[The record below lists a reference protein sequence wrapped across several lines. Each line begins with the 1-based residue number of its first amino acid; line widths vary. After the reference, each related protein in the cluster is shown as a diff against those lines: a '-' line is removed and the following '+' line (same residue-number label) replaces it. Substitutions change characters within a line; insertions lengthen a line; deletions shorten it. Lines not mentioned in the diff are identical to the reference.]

1 MGDWL
6 AQGQGKRIMSN
17 ANMLWLVHVQYL
29 KIWRVK
35 CPCLAEGECSCECS
49 RLERHTAVGKAE
61 HSVPMQETNLEFFGF
76 FGCGFS
82 GQKSWVELGTGEHR
96 EPSNQSNPCQDPI
109 SAPGQELVAG
119 FLMMRNEVNTIPVYV
134 WHEMVVPQ
142 LLHYP
147 PQIHSIVFASKWT
160 CMPIVLKR
168 SSLSFSFMLGK
179 LCFPL
184 ISPEMKRRRMS
195 RCWCEQRCLWNP
207 QLSIFRR
214 SHRKALQTVVR
225 QSSLHWQPWSC
236 GDDHNGFGFLWDYWV
251 QVLGG
256 SFGSTMGTVSIST

>member
-1 MGDWL
+1 MCSISKSDV
-6 AQGQGKRIMSN
+6 SN
-17 ANMLWLVHVQYL
+17 VHVLL
-29 KIWRVK
+29 KVSA
-35 CPCLAEGECSCECS
+35 P
-49 RLERHTAVGKAE
+49 V
-61 HSVPMQETNLEFFGF
+61 SVPVWSGTQPLAKRNTPFRCRRRTWSFSG

-82 GQKSWVELGTGEHR
+82 GQKSWVE
-96 EPSNQSNPCQDPI
+96 PINQSNPCQDPI

-119 FLMMRNEVNTIPVYV
+119 FLMMRNEVNTLPVYV
-134 WHEMVVPQ
+134 WNGGTSTSTLSP
-142 LLHYP
+142 L
-147 PQIHSIVFASKWT
+147 IHSIVFFQLT

-179 LCFPL
+179 WCFPL

-236 GDDHNGFGFLWDYWV
+236 WDDHNGFGFLWDWV
-251 QVLGG
+251 QVIGG
-256 SFGSTMGTVSIST
+256 SFCSTMGTVCYSGYSASSST